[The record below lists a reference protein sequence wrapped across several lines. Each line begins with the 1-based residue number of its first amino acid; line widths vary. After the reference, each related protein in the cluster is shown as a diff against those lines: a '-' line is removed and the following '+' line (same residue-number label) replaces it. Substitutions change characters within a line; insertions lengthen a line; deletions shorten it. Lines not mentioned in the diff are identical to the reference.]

1 MTIENDTTLEK
12 EYSTSTHISFNLM
25 QVMLAASYGMAA
37 THLFWFYET
46 EVLLPVLYIGIA
58 LLLYAVWDAFN
69 DPLIG
74 YLSDKPNRFTK
85 RYGRRFPFIVIF
97 GIPLMLTLILL
108 FMPPSVDAKT
118 NPLPVFFWLLV
129 ILLIHEVSYTGVS
142 LARAL
147 YPEKFRSDADRRINA
162 AIGIVTFN
170 IGLFMGFLVPMFFV
184 REGDL
189 SSYWIAAI
197 ILMTPCFIFYLL
209 GIHGV
214 REDEVMIIRALEAKR
229 EPFFKTLKTAVKR
242 KNFMALA
249 VLSISTQVFG
259 VCLMASIYYYVKYI
273 LLLPLDSQAGIM
285 IMVVWLIAGLLS
297 VPFWM
302 KIIPKV
308 GNKKLQIIGISLLLS
323 FIIPAL
329 FVRTLVLALVLV
341 ALLGFAQGATT
352 FVRWPIFSDLIDEV
366 SLIDGKRQEGVYQ
379 GVFVFFDRIAF
390 ILQPIIFTVVHILT
404 RFDPEADTQSFVAQ
418 QGILA
423 AMFWIPG
430 LIMLTASL
438 VFWRFYDLTP
448 EKTLSIKNKLK
459 ELKL

>member
-1 MTIENDTTLEK
+1 MSNKSETTSER

-25 QVMLAASYGMAA
+25 QVMLSASYGMVA

-46 EVLLPVLYIGIA
+46 EVLLPVLFIGIA

-74 YLSDKPNRFTK
+74 YISDKPNRFTK
-85 RYGRRFPFIVIF
+85 RYGRRFPFIIIF
-97 GIPLMLTLILL
+97 GIPTMLTLILL
-108 FMPPSVDAKT
+108 FMPPSIDAKT
-118 NPLPVFFWLLV
+118 NPWPVFFWLLV

-162 AIGIVTFN
+162 AIGIVTVN
-170 IGLFMGFLVPMFFV
+170 IGLFMGFLVPMFLV

-197 ILMTPCFIFYLL
+197 ILMIPCFIFYLL
-209 GIHGV
+209 GIPGV
-214 REDEVMIIRALEAKR
+214 REDEVMITRALETRR
-229 EPFFKTLKTAVKR
+229 EPFFKTLKTAIKR
-242 KNFMALA
+242 KNFMTLAL
-249 VLSISTQVFG
+249 LSISTQVFG

-273 LLLPLDSQAGIM
+273 LLLPLESQAGIM

-302 KIIPKV
+302 KILPKV
-308 GNKKLQIIGISLLLS
+308 GNKKLQIIGIVLALC

-329 FVRTLVLALVLV
+329 FIRTLALALVLV

-352 FVRWPIFSDLIDEV
+352 LVRWPIFSDTIDEV
-366 SLIDGKRQEGVYQ
+366 SLLDGKRQEGVYQ

-404 RFDPEADTQSFVAQ
+404 RFDPESETQTLYAQ

-430 LIMLTASL
+430 LIMLAACFI
-438 VFWRFYDLTP
+438 FWKVYDLTP
-448 EKTLSIKNKLK
+448 EKTNIIRQKLI
-459 ELKL
+459 EMNL

>member
-1 MTIENDTTLEK
+1 M
-12 EYSTSTHISFNLM
+12 
-25 QVMLAASYGMAA
+25 
-37 THLFWFYET
+37 
-46 EVLLPVLYIGIA
+46 
-58 LLLYAVWDAFN
+58 
-69 DPLIG
+69 
-74 YLSDKPNRFTK
+74 
-85 RYGRRFPFIVIF
+85 IF
-97 GIPLMLTLILL
+97 GIPTMLTLILL
-108 FMPPSVDAKT
+108 FMPPSIDAKT
-118 NPLPVFFWLLV
+118 NPWPVFFWLLV
-129 ILLIHEVSYTGVS
+129 ILLMHEVSYTGVS

-170 IGLFMGFLVPMFFV
+170 IGLFMGFLVPMLLI
-184 REGDL
+184 REGDV

-197 ILMTPCFIFYLL
+197 ILMIPCFIFYLL
-209 GIHGV
+209 GIPGV
-214 REDEVMIIRALEAKR
+214 REDEVMITRALETRR
-229 EPFFKTLKTAVKR
+229 EPFFKTLKTAIKR
-242 KNFMALA
+242 KNFMTLAL
-249 VLSISTQVFG
+249 LSISTQVFG

-273 LLLPLDSQAGIM
+273 LLLPLESQAGIM

-308 GNKKLQIIGISLLLS
+308 GNKKLQIIGIVLALC

-329 FVRTLVLALVLV
+329 FIRTLTLALVLV

-352 FVRWPIFSDLIDEV
+352 LVRWPIFSDTIDEV
-366 SLIDGKRQEGVYQ
+366 SLLDGKRQEGVYQ

-404 RFDPEADTQSFVAQ
+404 RFDPEAETQTFYAQ

-430 LIMLTASL
+430 LIMLTACL
-438 VFWRFYDLTP
+438 IFWKVYDLTP
-448 EKTLSIKNKLK
+448 EKSLAIRSKLK
-459 ELKL
+459 ELNL

>member
-1 MTIENDTTLEK
+1 MTETDTTLEK
-12 EYSTSTHISFNLM
+12 EYSTSTHLSFNLM
-25 QVMLAASYGMAA
+25 QVMLAASYGMVA

-58 LLLYAVWDAFN
+58 LLFYAVWDAFN

-85 RYGRRFPFIVIF
+85 RYGRRFPFIIIF

-197 ILMTPCFIFYLL
+197 ILMIPCFIFYLL

-214 REDEVMIIRALEAKR
+214 REDEVMIMRALEAKR

-308 GNKKLQIIGISLLLS
+308 GNKKLQIIGISLVLS

-329 FVRTLVLALVLV
+329 FIRTLILALVLV

-352 FVRWPIFSDLIDEV
+352 FVRWPIFSDIIDEA
-366 SLIDGKRQEGVYQ
+366 SLVDGKRQEGVYQ

-390 ILQPIIFTVVHILT
+390 VLQPIIFTVVHILT
-404 RFDPEADTQSFVAQ
+404 KFDPETDNQTFIAQ

-430 LIMLTASL
+430 LIMLTACL
-438 VFWRFYDLTP
+438 IFWKVYDLTP

>member
-1 MTIENDTTLEK
+1 MSNKSETTSER

-25 QVMLAASYGMAA
+25 QVMLSASYGMAA

-46 EVLLPVLYIGIA
+46 EVLLPVLFIGLA

-74 YLSDKPNRFTK
+74 YISDKPNRFTK
-85 RYGRRFPFIVIF
+85 RYGRRFPFIIIF
-97 GIPLMLTLILL
+97 GIPLMLTFILL
-108 FMPPSVDAKT
+108 FIPPSIDAKT
-118 NPLPVFFWLLV
+118 NPWPVFFWLLV
-129 ILLIHEVSYTGVS
+129 ILLMHEVSYTGVS

-162 AIGIVTFN
+162 AIGIVVAN
-170 IGLFMGFLVPMFFV
+170 IALFMGFLVPMFLV

-197 ILMTPCFIFYLL
+197 ILMIPCFIFYLL
-209 GIHGV
+209 GIPGV
-214 REDEVMIIRALEAKR
+214 REDEVMITRALETRR
-229 EPFFKTLKTAVKR
+229 EPFFKTLKTAIKR
-242 KNFMALA
+242 KNFMTLAL
-249 VLSISTQVFG
+249 LSISTQVFG

-273 LLLPLDSQAGIM
+273 LLLPLESQAGIL

-308 GNKKLQIIGISLLLS
+308 GNKKLQIIGIVLALC
-323 FIIPAL
+323 FIIPSL
-329 FVRTLVLALVLV
+329 FIRTLTLALVLV
-341 ALLGFAQGATT
+341 ALIGFAQGAIYL
-352 FVRWPIFSDLIDEV
+352 VRWPIFSDTIDEV
-366 SLIDGKRQEGVYQ
+366 SLLDGKRQEGVYQ

-390 ILQPIIFTVVHILT
+390 ILQPIIFTVVHIST
-404 RFDPEADTQSFVAQ
+404 SFDPEADTQTFIAQ
-418 QGILA
+418 PGILA

-430 LIMLTASL
+430 LIMLTACL
-438 VFWRFYDLTP
+438 IFWKIYDLTP
-448 EKTLSIKNKLK
+448 EKSLSIRSKLK
-459 ELKL
+459 ELNL

>member
-1 MTIENDTTLEK
+1 LTNENEAILEK

-58 LLLYAVWDAFN
+58 LFFYAVWDAFN

-74 YLSDKPNRFTK
+74 YISDKPNRFTK
-85 RYGRRFPFIVIF
+85 RYGRRFPFIILF
-97 GIPLMLTLILL
+97 GIPTMLTLILL

-147 YPEKFRSDADRRINA
+147 YPEKFRSDPDRRINA

-197 ILMTPCFIFYLL
+197 ILMIPCFICYLL

-214 REDEVMIIRALEAKR
+214 REDEVMITRALEAKR

-259 VCLMASIYYYVKYI
+259 VCIMASIYYYVKYI
-273 LLLPLDSQAGIM
+273 LLLPLDSQADIM

-308 GNKKLQIIGISLLLS
+308 GNKKLQIIGIVLVLS

-329 FVRTLVLALVLV
+329 FVRTLIFALVLV

-352 FVRWPIFSDLIDEV
+352 FVRWPIFSDIIDEA
-366 SLIDGKRQEGVYQ
+366 SLVDGKRQEGVYQ

-390 ILQPIIFTVVHILT
+390 VLQPIIFTVMHILT
-404 RFDPEADTQSFVAQ
+404 RFDPEADTQTFIAQ

-430 LIMLTASL
+430 LIMLTACL
-438 VFWRFYDLTP
+438 IFWKVYDLTP

>member
-58 LLLYAVWDAFN
+58 LFFYAVWDAFN

-74 YLSDKPNRFTK
+74 YISDKPNRFTK
-85 RYGRRFPFIVIF
+85 RYGRRFPFIILF
-97 GIPLMLTLILL
+97 GIPTMLTLILL

-129 ILLIHEVSYTGVS
+129 ILLMHEVSYTGVS

-214 REDEVMIIRALEAKR
+214 REDEVMITRALEVKR

-273 LLLPLDSQAGIM
+273 LLLPLDSQADIM

-297 VPFWM
+297 VPIWM

-308 GNKKLQIIGISLLLS
+308 GNKKLQIIGIVLVLS

-329 FVRTLVLALVLV
+329 FVRTLIFALVLV

-352 FVRWPIFSDLIDEV
+352 FVRWPIFSDIIDEA
-366 SLIDGKRQEGVYQ
+366 SLVDGKRQEGVYQ

-390 ILQPIIFTVVHILT
+390 VLQPIIFTVAHILT
-404 RFDPEADTQSFVAQ
+404 RFDPEADNQTFIAQ

-430 LIMLTASL
+430 LIMLIACL
-438 VFWRFYDLTP
+438 IFWKVYDLTP

>member
-1 MTIENDTTLEK
+1 
-12 EYSTSTHISFNLM
+12 
-25 QVMLAASYGMAA
+25 
-37 THLFWFYET
+37 
-46 EVLLPVLYIGIA
+46 
-58 LLLYAVWDAFN
+58 
-69 DPLIG
+69 
-74 YLSDKPNRFTK
+74 
-85 RYGRRFPFIVIF
+85 
-97 GIPLMLTLILL
+97 
-108 FMPPSVDAKT
+108 
-118 NPLPVFFWLLV
+118 
-129 ILLIHEVSYTGVS
+129 VSYTGVS

-197 ILMTPCFIFYLL
+197 ILMIPCFIFYLL

-214 REDEVMIIRALEAKR
+214 REDEVMIMRALEAKR
-229 EPFFKTLKTAVKR
+229 EPFFKTLKTAIKR

-285 IMVVWLIAGLLS
+285 IMVVWLMAGLFS

-308 GNKKLQIIGISLLLS
+308 GNKKLQIIGISLVLS
-323 FIIPAL
+323 LIIPAL
-329 FVRTLVLALVLV
+329 FIRTLILALVLV

-352 FVRWPIFSDLIDEV
+352 FVRWPIFSDIIDEA
-366 SLIDGKRQEGVYQ
+366 SLVDGKRQEGVYQ

-390 ILQPIIFTVVHILT
+390 VLQPIIFTVVHILT
-404 RFDPEADTQSFVAQ
+404 RFDPETDTQTFIAQ

-430 LIMLTASL
+430 LIMLTACL
-438 VFWRFYDLTP
+438 IFWKVYDLTP
-448 EKTLSIKNKLK
+448 EKTLSIKTKLK

>member
-1 MTIENDTTLEK
+1 MSNKSETTSER

-25 QVMLAASYGMAA
+25 QVMLSASYGMVA

-69 DPLIG
+69 DPLMG
-74 YLSDKPNRFTK
+74 YISDKPNRFTK
-85 RYGRRFPFIVIF
+85 RYGRRFPFIIIF
-97 GIPLMLTLILL
+97 GIPTMLTFILL
-108 FMPPSVDAKT
+108 FMPPSIDAKI
-118 NPLPVFFWLLV
+118 NPWPVFFWLLV
-129 ILLIHEVSYTGVS
+129 ILLMHEVSYTGVS

-162 AIGIVTFN
+162 AIGIITFN
-170 IGLFMGFLVPMFFV
+170 IGLFMGFLVPMFLV
-184 REGDL
+184 REGDV

-197 ILMTPCFIFYLL
+197 ILMIPCFIFYLL
-209 GIHGV
+209 GITGV
-214 REDEVMIIRALEAKR
+214 RENEVMITRALETR
-229 EPFFKTLKTAVKR
+229 RDPFFKTLKAAIKR
-242 KNFMALA
+242 KNFMILAL
-249 VLSISTQVFG
+249 LSISTQIFG
-259 VCLMASIYYYVKYI
+259 ICLMASIYYYVKYI
-273 LLLPLDSQAGIM
+273 LLLPLESQASIL

-302 KIIPKV
+302 KILPKV
-308 GNKKLQIIGISLLLS
+308 GNKKLQIIGIVLALC

-329 FVRTLVLALVLV
+329 FIRTLTLALVLV

-352 FVRWPIFSDLIDEV
+352 LVRWPIFSDTIDEV
-366 SLIDGKRQEGVYQ
+366 SLLDGKRQEGVYQ

-404 RFDPEADTQSFVAQ
+404 RFDPEAETQTLYAQ

-430 LIMLTASL
+430 LIMLVACL
-438 VFWRFYDLTP
+438 IFWKIYDLTP
-448 EKTLSIKNKLK
+448 EKSLSIRSKLE
-459 ELKL
+459 ELNL

>member
-1 MTIENDTTLEK
+1 MTETDTTLEK
-12 EYSTSTHISFNLM
+12 EYSTSTHLSFNLM

-97 GIPLMLTLILL
+97 GLPTMLTLILL
-108 FMPPSVDAKT
+108 FTPPPSIDAKT
-118 NPLPVFFWLLV
+118 NPLPIFFWLLV
-129 ILLIHEVSYTGVS
+129 ILLMHEVSYTGVS

-162 AIGIVTFN
+162 AIGIITFN
-170 IGLFMGFLVPMFFV
+170 IGMFMGFLVPMLFV

-197 ILMTPCFIFYLL
+197 ILMAPCFIFYLL

-214 REDEVMIIRALEAKR
+214 REDEVMILRALEVER
-229 EPFFKTLKTAVKR
+229 EPFFKTLKTAIKR

-249 VLSISTQVFG
+249 VLSISTQAFG
-259 VCLMASIYYYVKYI
+259 VCMMASIYYYVKYI
-273 LLLPLDSQAGIM
+273 LLLSLESQADIM
-285 IMVVWLIAGLLS
+285 IMLVWFIAGLLS

-302 KIIPKV
+302 KILPKV
-308 GNKKLQIIGISLLLS
+308 GNKKLQLIGIALVLL

-329 FVRTLVLALVLV
+329 FVRTLIFALVLV

-352 FVRWPIFSDLIDEV
+352 FVRWPIFSDIIDEV
-366 SLIDGKRQEGVYQ
+366 SLLDGKRQEGVYQ
-379 GVFVFFDRIAF
+379 GIFVFFDRIAF

-404 RFDPEADTQSFVAQ
+404 RFDPEADTQTFIAQ
-418 QGILA
+418 QGIIA

-430 LIMLTASL
+430 LIMLITSL
-438 VFWRFYDLTP
+438 YFWKVYDLNP
-448 EKTLSIKNKLK
+448 EKTLSIKTKLK

>member
-1 MTIENDTTLEK
+1 MTETDTTLEK
-12 EYSTSTHISFNLM
+12 EYSTSTHLSFNLM
-25 QVMLAASYGMAA
+25 QVMLAASYGMVA

-58 LLLYAVWDAFN
+58 LLFYAVWDAFN

-85 RYGRRFPFIVIF
+85 RYGRRFPFIIIF

-108 FMPPSVDAKT
+108 FMPPSVDAKI

-197 ILMTPCFIFYLL
+197 ILMIPCFIFYLL

-214 REDEVMIIRALEAKR
+214 REDEVMIMRALEAKR
-229 EPFFKTLKTAVKR
+229 EPFFKTLKTAIKR

-285 IMVVWLIAGLLS
+285 IMVVWLMAGLFS

-308 GNKKLQIIGISLLLS
+308 GNKKLQIIGISLVLS
-323 FIIPAL
+323 LIIPAL
-329 FVRTLVLALVLV
+329 FIRTLILALVLV

-352 FVRWPIFSDLIDEV
+352 FVRWPIFSDIIDEA
-366 SLIDGKRQEGVYQ
+366 SLVDGKRQEGVYQ

-390 ILQPIIFTVVHILT
+390 VLQPIIFTVVHILT
-404 RFDPEADTQSFVAQ
+404 RFDPETDTQTFIAQ

-430 LIMLTASL
+430 LIMLTACL
-438 VFWRFYDLTP
+438 IFWKVYDLTP
-448 EKTLSIKNKLK
+448 EKTLSIKTKLK

>member
-1 MTIENDTTLEK
+1 MTIENEITLEK

-58 LLLYAVWDAFN
+58 LFFYAVWDAFN

-85 RYGRRFPFIVIF
+85 RYGRRFPFIIIF
-97 GIPLMLTLILL
+97 GVPTMLTLILL

-118 NPLPVFFWLLV
+118 NPLPVFFWLLI
-129 ILLIHEVSYTGVS
+129 ILLMHEVSYTGVS
-142 LARAL
+142 LTRAL
-147 YPEKFRSDADRRINA
+147 YPEKFRSDTDRRINA

-214 REDEVMIIRALEAKR
+214 REDEAMITRALEAKR
-229 EPFFKTLKTAVKR
+229 EPFFKTLKTAIKR

-273 LLLPLDSQAGIM
+273 LLLPLDSQADIM

-308 GNKKLQIIGISLLLS
+308 GNKKLQIIGIVLVLS

-329 FVRTLVLALVLV
+329 FVRTLIFALVLV

-352 FVRWPIFSDLIDEV
+352 FVRWPIFSDIIDEA
-366 SLIDGKRQEGVYQ
+366 SLVDGKRQEGVYQ

-390 ILQPIIFTVVHILT
+390 VLQPIIFTVAHILT
-404 RFDPEADTQSFVAQ
+404 RFDPEADTQTSIAQ

-430 LIMLTASL
+430 LIMLTACL
-438 VFWRFYDLTP
+438 IFWKVYDLTP
-448 EKTLSIKNKLK
+448 EKTLSIKSKLK